1 MAKKE
6 KSLEESKKK
15 KEPFNVLRKGAIAGL
30 LGLTI
35 GFGCLGLAGCS
46 LNGTDGK
53 DGAQWYS
60 GIETPTTQGVN
71 GDFYLDTDDYI
82 LYQKVNGQWTPIM
95 NEFGKPGE
103 KGDKGDDGTGTYV
116 GYDGYIW
123 VGSQKTSAKISDV
136 TDGNVVLNTIGLVN
150 HNRYFDTQDIDLS
163 TTQVALMDNYF
174 ENIAKVGYSSVTI
187 EELSL
192 YSTNGGKITIGT
204 AKVSDI
210 LTNRKTG
217 TVLTLNNTKTY
228 TLIAGVTNLTELN
241 ISVGEDETLVL
252 GNASTD
258 TAKLISYEGINVDD
272 EQGNFTSIVKDR
284 ALSSESDLD
293 ATDSVKDKLAIKM
306 KIGTLS
312 SSIYVERTLFDN
324 LTNYTYAGTEHGL
337 NNANGP
343 FAFGDKTMF
352 ANSKLKSLSFKLIS
366 DDSSI
371 ITFPIYVVKQD
382 IWTNS
387 ISRQEGNYT
396 KYEITLPLSRSVGS
410 TITLD
415 LTSYNINVGADETL
429 CFANSGLG
437 NFKIAYHYGT
447 SALDT
452 KNSLYK
458 LMLSNPTEYPTT
470 AGNGVTINIKVVGEQ
485 LDSEGKSFAE
495 HLEELQE
502 ENIKA
507 QLKNKNISIFGD
519 SISTCEGYTDNNN
532 YNTTLSS
539 NQSRYYATGNQGE
552 ATLQLDSVNET
563 WWMQTINGLEGNLL
577 VNNSWRGKKVTD
589 SSSRATQL
597 HDDTTGNN
605 PNNEIINPDIIIIM
619 LGTNDCQAGDSIYN
633 IMTSY
638 KAMIESIKSAY
649 PNADIFVGSLL
660 NYSTNSYIDTINQNY
675 QAMCQEFG
683 LGYIDFYNC
692 GITSSNT
699 STYLFDSL
707 HPNQAG
713 FDLMSKV
720 AIQSIID
727 YYKSQN

>member
-1 MAKKE
+1 MENKKE
-6 KSLEESKKK
+6 KKKGHSFFK
-15 KEPFNVLRKGAIAGL
+15 KGALAL
-30 LGLTI
+30 VLGTTLTL
-35 GFGCLGLAGCS
+35 GCLGLSGCS
-46 LNGTDGK
+46 NGTDGKDGLNGK

-60 GIETPTTQGVN
+60 GTTNIEYVTDGVN
-71 GDFYLDTDDYI
+71 GDFYIDTDDYI

-95 NEFGKPGE
+95 YDFGKPGE
-103 KGDKGDDGTGTYV
+103 KGDKGDEGTGTYV

-123 VGSQKTSAKISDV
+123 VGAQKTSAKISDV
-136 TDGNVVLNTIGLVN
+136 TDANVVLNTIGLVN
-150 HNRYFDTQDIDLS
+150 HNRYFDTQDMDLS

-174 ENIAKVGYSSVTI
+174 ENIAKVGYSGVTV

-217 TVLTLNNTKTY
+217 TALTLNNPKTY
-228 TLIAGVTNLTELN
+228 TLTTGVTNLTSLN
-241 ISVGEDETLVL
+241 IVVGEDETIVF
-252 GNASTD
+252 GDANTD
-258 TAKLISYEGINVDD
+258 TAKLVSYEGINIDD
-272 EQGNFTSIVKDR
+272 EQGYFTSIVKGS

-293 ATDSVKDKLAIKM
+293 TTNSVKDKLAIKL
-306 KIGTLS
+306 KIGTIGS
-312 SSIYVERTLFDN
+312 STYIEKTLFDN
-324 LTNYTYAGTEHGL
+324 LTNYTYGGSENGL

-343 FAFGDKTMF
+343 FAYGDKTMF

-371 ITFPIYVVKQD
+371 TTFPIYVVKQD
-382 IWTNS
+382 IWTNAT
-387 ISRQEGNYT
+387 SRQSGNYT
-396 KYEITLPLSRSVGS
+396 RYDITLPTTRSVNS

-415 LTSYNINVGADETL
+415 LTPYNISVGADETL
-429 CFANSGLG
+429 CFANSELG
-437 NFKIAYHYGT
+437 NFKIAYHFGT
-447 SALDT
+447 GPLDT

-458 LMLSNPTEYPTT
+458 LMLTAPEAYPTT
-470 AGNGVTINIKVVGEQ
+470 NSQGVTINLKVVGEQ
-485 LDSEGKSFAE
+485 LSTVGKTFTE
-495 HLEELQE
+495 HLNELQQE
-502 ENIKA
+502 SIKA
-507 QLKNKNISIFGD
+507 KLKNKNISIFGD
-519 SISTCEGYTDNNN
+519 SISTCEGYTDNND

-563 WWMQTINGLEGNLL
+563 WWMQTINGLGGNLL

-597 HDDTTGNN
+597 HDDTIANN
-605 PNNEIINPDIIIIM
+605 PNNEIVNPDIIIIM

-660 NYSTNSYIDTINQNY
+660 NYSTNSYIATINENY
-675 QAMCQEFG
+675 QAMCEEMG

-699 STYLFDSL
+699 STYLFDAL

-713 FDLMSKV
+713 FDLMSEV

-727 YYKSQN
+727 YYKAQN